1 MVSFSSTILLFDKSR
16 CWREYNFSEPA
27 QTKTSQLAAKASEKI
42 KSRKKEKKK
51 TAPTLKILNLVVGE
65 VERANVSQNEV
76 EVIQRRDSVERN
88 VQLVEV
94 LQVLEVFNPLKFIA
108 TDFKLTQVWSQ
119 GLSEGTQARLE
130 GESSHKIKIIRV
142 ELSRTKESSNS
153 LSLFLVSDNLRKLD
167 HDLTII
173 VRESVDAFAK
183 SIKTS

>member
-1 MVSFSSTILLFDKSR
+1 LQILDL
-16 CWREYNFSEPA
+16 
-27 QTKTSQLAAKASEKI
+27 I
-42 KSRKKEKKK
+42 
-51 TAPTLKILNLVVGE
+51 VGK
-65 VERANVSQNEV
+65 VECPNISKNEI
-76 EVIQRRDSVERN
+76 EVIKRRDSVERN

-130 GESSHKIKIIRV
+130 GESSHTKKKIIRV
-142 ELSRTKESSNS
+142 ELPRTKESSNS